1 MTASAIYRS
10 TVKHRRFQPMGHQ
23 LSYKVW
29 SLLVDLDEI
38 DVLARRIPFLSHNR
52 WNIVSF
58 HDRDH
63 GPRDG
68 SDLKRWFT
76 RNAAAAGVDLSAGTV
91 RIMAFPRLLG
101 YTFNPI
107 TVWFGFDVDQQLRAV
122 LYEVHNT
129 FGHQHS
135 HLVVLPE
142 STRERGTIRH
152 DLRKELHVS
161 PFFDQI
167 GTYRVTVNQPTTDYT
182 LTIGY
187 LDEEG
192 GRLLTASQRGKRT
205 ELMGRT
211 LLKQFLTSP
220 MLTVKVIVGIHWEAI
235 KLVRKGARYR
245 PVPAPPVDDIH
256 MTLIARSKDSAA
268 A

>member
-38 DVLARRIPFLSHNR
+38 DGLAGRIPFLSRNR

-68 SDLKRWFT
+68 SDLKGWFT
-76 RNAAAAGVDLSAGTV
+76 SQTAAVGVDLTGGTV

-107 TVWFGFDVDQQLRAV
+107 TVWFGYDRDQHLRAV
-122 LYEVHNT
+122 MYEVHNT

-142 STRERGTIRH
+142 ASHGTGTMRH

-167 GTYRVTVNQPTTDYT
+167 GTYRVTVNQPTTDYS
-182 LTIGY
+182 LTIEY
-187 LDEEG
+187 LDEDG

-205 ELMGRT
+205 ELTGRS
-211 LLKQFLTSP
+211 LLKQFITSP

-235 KLVRKGARYR
+235 KLLRKGARYR
-245 PVPAPPVDDIH
+245 PVPAPPIDDIH
-256 MTLIARSKDSAA
+256 VTRLARSTDSAA